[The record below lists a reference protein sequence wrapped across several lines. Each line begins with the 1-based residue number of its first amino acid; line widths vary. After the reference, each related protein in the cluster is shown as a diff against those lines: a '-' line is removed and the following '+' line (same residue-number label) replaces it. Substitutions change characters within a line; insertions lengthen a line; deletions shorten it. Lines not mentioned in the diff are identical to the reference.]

1 MSSLYPELLE
11 EQRVADW
18 IDEHGEELELAGGI
32 LPPELLGLIDA
43 NDAAFSAKVERLV
56 QMIVNLDAQA
66 AAGQAE
72 ATRIRTLAASRAARA
87 KTIKKNIRHAMVET
101 GRQRIETDLC
111 DVRRAKSPPSIRY
124 TGEKGEK
131 IPDRYVKITYSFD
144 AAKAKELW
152 NHLAPDEPGT
162 VEVPGEP
169 IEIVRG
175 EHLRIK

>member
-32 LPPELLGLIDA
+32 LPPEILGLIDA
-43 NDAAFSAKVERLV
+43 AGTAFDAKVERLV
-56 QMIVNLDAQA
+56 QMIANLEAMA

-72 ATRIRTLAASRAARA
+72 ADRVRTLAASRKNRAA
-87 KTIKKNIRHAMVET
+87 TIKKNILHAMRET
-101 GRQRIETDLC
+101 GRSRIEEALC
-111 DVRRAKSPPSIRY
+111 DVRRARSAPSYKY
-124 TGEKGEK
+124 TGPSKV
-131 IPDRYVKITYSFD
+131 PDRYVKISYAYD
-144 AAKAKELW
+144 AAKAKALW

-162 VEVPGEP
+162 VQVPGEP

-175 EHLRIK
+175 EHLRIS